1 MHELDRSEMSDRGA
15 RGGGARVAGVLILV
29 VAAVV
34 YATGWLDSIAS
45 LLVLALGVVVGIA
58 LLYLGV
64 TQKRDAEG
72 ADGGDDADKW

>member
-64 TQKRDAEG
+64 T
-72 ADGGDDADKW
+72 

>member
-1 MHELDRSEMSDRGA
+1 MHKLDRSEVSDKGA
-15 RGGGARVAGVLILV
+15 RGGRARVAGVLILV

-34 YATGWLDSIAS
+34 YATGWLDSIAA

-72 ADGGDDADKW
+72 ADVGDDADMW

>member
-1 MHELDRSEMSDRGA
+1 MSERGA
-15 RGGGARVAGVLILV
+15 RGGGARVSGVLILV

-64 TQKRDAEG
+64 TQKRDAED
-72 ADGGDDADKW
+72 ADGGEDADKW

>member
-1 MHELDRSEMSDRGA
+1 MHKLDRSEVSDRGA
-15 RGGGARVAGVLILV
+15 RGGRARVAGVLILV

-34 YATGWLDSIAS
+34 YATGWLDSIAA

-64 TQKRDAEG
+64 TQRRDAESV
-72 ADGGDDADKW
+72 DGGDDADKW

>member
-1 MHELDRSEMSDRGA
+1 MSDRGA

-64 TQKRDAEG
+64 TQKRDAG
-72 ADGGDDADKW
+72 DADGGDDADMW

>member
-1 MHELDRSEMSDRGA
+1 MHKLDRSEMSDRGA

-64 TQKRDAEG
+64 TQKRDAED
-72 ADGGDDADKW
+72 ADGGDDADMW